1 MVKLSK
7 GVMMNNKYLRYIL
20 GFLMLAL
27 ILFAFLTSQFIL
39 FVVSIFFIIIATME
53 YRKMFKGKNIYVHK
67 FLPELIGIM
76 LAFVFSFS
84 TDISSHHLVTPI
96 LLFGI
101 IFSYIITVLRNK
113 KPYMLSSMATIG
125 AILFTFCGLYI
136 IKLTYFYEHI
146 SAFYLIT
153 VYFIIVLIGD
163 WSALLAG
170 KLLKNTKPLAVEIS
184 PDKTIAGAVANLIF
198 SCLTSLL
205 LMIFLEFNVYQ
216 CLGFGIVTS
225 IFAQFGDLTISSIKR
240 DLGLKHSGTLF
251 FEYGGIL
258 DRMDSF
264 LFSAPA
270 VYYYLFLPTM
280 F

>member
-1 MVKLSK
+1 
-7 GVMMNNKYLRYIL
+7 MNNKYLRYIL

-27 ILFAFLTSQFIL
+27 ILFAFLTSQLIL
-39 FVVSIFFIIIATME
+39 FVVSVFFIIIATIE
-53 YRKMFKGKNIYVHK
+53 YRKMFKEKDIYVHK
-67 FLPELIGIM
+67 FLPEIIGIM

-101 IFSYIITVLRNK
+101 ILSYIITVIRNK
-113 KPYMLSSMATIG
+113 KPYIISSLAAIG
-125 AILFTFCGLYI
+125 AILFIFCGLYI

-146 SAFYLIT
+146 SSFYLIA
-153 VYFIIVLIGD
+153 VYFTTVLIGD
-163 WSALLAG
+163 WSALIIG
-170 KLLKNTKPLAVEIS
+170 KLLKNTKSLAIEIS
-184 PDKTIAGAVANLIF
+184 PDKTIAGAFANLIF

-225 IFAQFGDLTISSIKR
+225 IFAQFGDLTISSFKR

-251 FEYGGIL
+251 LEYGGIL

-280 F
+280 I

>member
-1 MVKLSK
+1 
-7 GVMMNNKYLRYIL
+7 MNNKYLRYIL

-27 ILFAFLTSQFIL
+27 ILFAFLTSQLIL
-39 FVVSIFFIIIATME
+39 FVVSVSFIIIATIE
-53 YRKMFKGKNIYVHK
+53 YRKMFKEKDIHVHK
-67 FLPELIGIM
+67 FLPEIIGIM

-101 IFSYIITVLRNK
+101 ILSYIITVIRNK
-113 KPYMLSSMATIG
+113 KPYIISSLAAIG
-125 AILFTFCGLYI
+125 AILFIFCGLYI

-146 SAFYLIT
+146 SSFYLIA
-153 VYFIIVLIGD
+153 VYFATVLIGD
-163 WSALLAG
+163 WSALIVG
-170 KLLKNTKPLAVEIS
+170 KLLKNTKHIAIEIS
-184 PDKTIAGAVANLIF
+184 PDKTIAGAAANLIF

-225 IFAQFGDLTISSIKR
+225 IFAQFGDLTISSFKR

-251 FEYGGIL
+251 LEYGGIL

-280 F
+280 I